1 MKTNIIGRQLNVY
14 ADTKALIDKKLAK
27 LDRYFK
33 VEPDATVTLSRKR
46 NVSTLEIT
54 INAQGTLFRSEVGAD
69 SFRDA
74 LDQSSDA
81 IERQIRKNKTR
92 LSKRIREDAFPIEE
106 YFPEDLEQEEELV
119 IRTKTFPYKPMS
131 AEEAILQMELIGHQ
145 FFVFV
150 DDQTRATC
158 VVYKRKD
165 DTYGLI
171 MPE

>member
-1 MKTNIIGRQLNVY
+1 MKTNIIGRQLTVY
-14 ADTKALIDKKLAK
+14 ADTKTLIEKKLAK

-54 INAQGTLFRSEVGAD
+54 INAQGTLFRSEIGAD

-74 LDQSSDA
+74 LDDSIDA

-92 LSKRIREDAFPIEE
+92 LAKRIREDAFSVEE
-106 YFPEDLEQEEELV
+106 YFPEDFEEEELV

-131 AEEAILQMELIGHQ
+131 PEEAILQMELIGHQ

-150 DDQTRATC
+150 NDETGTTC

>member
-14 ADTKALIDKKLAK
+14 ADTKALIEKKLAK

-54 INAQGTLFRSEVGAD
+54 INAQGTLFRSEIGAD

-74 LDQSSDA
+74 LDQSIDA

-92 LSKRIREDAFPIEE
+92 LAKRIREDAFPIEE
-106 YFPEDLEQEEELV
+106 YFPEDLEQEEALV

>member
-1 MKTNIIGRQLNVY
+1 MKTNIVGRQLTVY
-14 ADTKALIDKKLAK
+14 ADTKALIEKKLAK
-27 LDRYFK
+27 LDKYFK

-54 INAQGTLFRSEVGAD
+54 INAQGTLFRSEIGAD

-74 LDQSSDA
+74 LDQSIDA

-92 LSKRIREDAFPIEE
+92 LAKRIREDAFPIEE
-106 YFPEDLEQEEELV
+106 YFPEDFEQEEELV

-131 AEEAILQMELIGHQ
+131 PEEAILQMELIGHQ

-150 DDQTRATC
+150 DDETRSTC

>member
-1 MKTNIIGRQLNVY
+1 MKTNIIGRQINVY
-14 ADTKALIDKKLAK
+14 QDTKAMIEKKLAK

-74 LDQSSDA
+74 LDQSIDA

-92 LSKRIREDAFPIEE
+92 LAKRIREDAFPIEE
-106 YFPEDLEQEEELV
+106 YFPEDFVEEELV
-119 IRTKTFPYKPMS
+119 IRIKTFPYKPMS
-131 AEEAILQMELIGHQ
+131 PEEAILQMELIGHQ

-150 DDQTRATC
+150 DDETRTTC

-165 DTYGLI
+165 GTYGLI